1 MLWTPILA
9 ARHLPDSLSMWHLLI
24 RLTIGFLWVLQFL
37 LSVCVPAVQ
46 LVSLMSKTWS
56 PNKWLSKVILILQNL
71 CLPWPVALCCGKLE
85 VFPVQVPWDSLWRN
99 PSPPT
104 VLSSLYFPYFFIFC
118 NWYEC
123 LNVWLTLNLTYGWTK
138 VSECDKFIDMCA
150 YGLRVCGCIYI
161 CFCQLLCTF
170 TCMKGIKCLGSMNLW
185 FLLLFKCLELLI
197 RGKYVCTNIHHHDYY
212 YRTPENMNLVCT
224 HGISYIFCSCQDP

>member
-1 MLWTPILA
+1 MPALTSSLVLWEIRSFSCTGPLRQSVKKPISSYSA
-9 ARHLPDSLSMWHLLI
+9 KLLI
-24 RLTIGFLWVLQFL
+24 F
-37 LSVCVPAVQ
+37 
-46 LVSLMSKTWS
+46 SL
-56 PNKWLSKVILILQNL
+56 
-71 CLPWPVALCCGKLE
+71 
-85 VFPVQVPWDSLWRN
+85 
-99 PSPPT
+99 
-104 VLSSLYFPYFFIFC
+104 FFIFC

-170 TCMKGIKCLGSMNLW
+170 KCMKGIKCLGSMNLW

-224 HGISYIFCSCQDP
+224 HGIWYIFCSCQDP